1 MKGHLPAPP
10 EKRFLIIARTYYK
23 GDFCPL
29 TECSLST
36 QALMAYQMDRPD
48 LGSGRVLAF
57 RRGDSPFVAANFA
70 LRGLDVSADC
80 EVENVDTGET
90 WTMSA
95 GALAEEGVTIT
106 MDSAPESR
114 LLFYTKK
121 GE

>member
-1 MKGHLPAPP
+1 
-10 EKRFLIIARTYYK
+10 
-23 GDFCPL
+23 
-29 TECSLST
+29 
-36 QALMAYQMDRPD
+36 MAYQMDRPD
-48 LGSGRVLAF
+48 LGSGMVLAF

-95 GALAEEGVTIT
+95 GALAEAGVTIT